1 MDAGRNVWTLFQS
14 KGWTVIITDDL
25 AERVL
30 LLISVGVGII
40 VGLVGMASAIAD
52 PNLVAALQL
61 ESGFGTAGFV

>member
-1 MDAGRNVWTLFQS
+1 MDAGRNVWTLFQQ

-61 ESGFGTAGFV
+61 DSGFGTAGFV